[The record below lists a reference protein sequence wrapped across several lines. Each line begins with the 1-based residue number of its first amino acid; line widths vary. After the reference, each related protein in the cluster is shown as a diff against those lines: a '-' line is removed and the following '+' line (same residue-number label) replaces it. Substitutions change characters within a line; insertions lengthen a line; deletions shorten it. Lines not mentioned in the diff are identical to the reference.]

1 MLQLTHEKI
10 RVSEEIL
17 TKTLLKSSFYNASF
31 ALPTPNRNGE
41 QMAASWEIYSNLR
54 RSGVLDAPLGI

>member
-1 MLQLTHEKI
+1 MSRSASIERNTKETH
-10 RVSEEIL
+10 RFS
-17 TKTLLKSSFYNASF
+17 
-31 ALPTPNRNGE
+31 PNRNGE